1 MRGQLFLNIWLCKG
15 VGFIYIKRL
24 KLHEMLVNLE
34 VVYIKMRDVEPS
46 HPPPPPPP
54 PLDSQL
60 TRSSIDASQSKPAV
74 AILFS
79 NIVQGASKLKS
90 HV

>member
-1 MRGQLFLNIWLCKG
+1 
-15 VGFIYIKRL
+15 
-24 KLHEMLVNLE
+24 MLVNLE

-46 HPPPPPPP
+46 HPP
-54 PLDSQL
+54 LDSQL
-60 TRSSIDASQSKPAV
+60 TRSSIDESQSKPAV